1 MGNQKDT
8 IFGKKGQLCSTLS
21 DCSKCNVT
29 QTSHNDSAN
38 MPNNIEILFNLKY
51 PSRQKYYVIIQ
62 TFQILLRA
70 SASIR
75 RILWGVK
82 PQGKNLPKFYTVK
95 RFLIF
100 FQFICPS
107 IEFKIIVL
115 HDGMPYIVIMI
126 KAGLKT
132 KVEITSFTYL
142 LI

>member
-1 MGNQKDT
+1 
-8 IFGKKGQLCSTLS
+8 
-21 DCSKCNVT
+21 
-29 QTSHNDSAN
+29 

-70 SASIR
+70 SASIS
-75 RILWGVK
+75 RILWGMK
-82 PQGKNLPKFYTVK
+82 PQGKNLPKFYTGK